1 MFDLPRISE
10 YFSFLANHPLA
21 SAILRLGGARFVI
34 LSREKVYQDKLGM
47 VEGLRASSLTS
58 TKGYPLQHASFNP

>member
-21 SAILRLGGARFVI
+21 SAILRVGGARFVI
-34 LSREKVYQDKLGM
+34 LSRGKVYQDKLGL
-47 VEGLRASSLTS
+47 VEGLISEF
-58 TKGYPLQHASFNP
+58 KGVRKELRCDCGPVH